1 MMATVEYAR
10 GASTTPSTTAHGG
23 DGVAGRASSLSG
35 RGQTSETSSC
45 AFGAGVHASTSV
57 GGRPAKQLGLHC
69 GAADD
74 SDDDD
79 DDDGNDEAPSAR
91 SSQGR
96 CQCVPA
102 GSEPSAS
109 NQRQS
114 ASFIVTPS
122 MA

>member
-1 MMATVEYAR
+1 MPTVEYAG
-10 GASTTPSTTAHGG
+10 GASTAPSTTAHGG
-23 DGVAGRASSLSG
+23 DGVVGRSSSLSG
-35 RGQTSETSSC
+35 RGQTSDASSC

-69 GAADD
+69 GAAAAAD
-74 SDDDD
+74 DDDD
-79 DDDGNDEAPSAR
+79 DDDGNDEAPSTR